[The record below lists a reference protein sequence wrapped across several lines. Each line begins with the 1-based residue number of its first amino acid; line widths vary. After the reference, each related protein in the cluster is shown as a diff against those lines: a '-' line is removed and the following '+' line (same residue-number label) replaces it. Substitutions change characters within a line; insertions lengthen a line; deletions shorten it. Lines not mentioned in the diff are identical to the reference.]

1 MKCRFAFRGRE
12 PQRHGP
18 EGREPEQIQ
27 RPKTRHFTLGRFAER
42 VEERLPG
49 NEDQRIRFQP
59 GEDAGRRAAL
69 AAEMDGPGDGLL
81 LWPGDEVQFRREP
94 GRSQTEGILLTFVRR
109 RRYARHLRIQQ
120 SGREPGGLI
129 GVRGEAIGTED
140 VPDARFPSDLHRGF
154 FPGGDLEAPRRRH
167 VQPEYPFVPKVPGA
181 PVEVVPGEGGR
192 HQHPFAELEVAVAG
206 RRGLVA
212 ESGAERFAVRLEEQP
227 DRESGWIESESG
239 EVPFGRSFDLPLEA

>member
-18 EGREPEQIQ
+18 EGREPKQIQ

-49 NEDQRIRFQP
+49 HEDQRIRFQP

-94 GRSQTEGILLTFVRR
+94 GRSQTEGILLTFVRF
-109 RRYARHLRIQQ
+109 AGATPGHLRIQQ

-140 VPDARFPSDLHRGF
+140 VPDARL
-154 FPGGDLEAPRRRH
+154 
-167 VQPEYPFVPKVPGA
+167 PE
-181 PVEVVPGEGGR
+181 
-192 HQHPFAELEVAVAG
+192 
-206 RRGLVA
+206 
-212 ESGAERFAVRLEEQP
+212 
-227 DRESGWIESESG
+227 
-239 EVPFGRSFDLPLEA
+239 RSPPWFLPWR